1 MSCMFDS
8 PPSVSSD
15 SMTVCLQPTG
25 SVYFQQPHHLLGRV
39 PPSLPQKQGPNDDG
53 ASCTEIMGETSSPS
67 VRRCFGHRPDLI
79 CAERQDAGCHLEALC
94 VFVGVVGHS
103 GITGDKL
110 SDRFGAGHSARM
122 PCQWAKS
129 QFWRGRQCGGG
140 RCTSNMNKTDFHWG
154 RPYGWVTH
162 PSTRCTLT
170 RLAGPEYDF

>member
-1 MSCMFDS
+1 MSCIFDS
-8 PPSVSSD
+8 PPCVPSEFD
-15 SMTVCLQPTG
+15 STVCPQPQDLCT
-25 SVYFQQPHHLLGRV
+25 SSSLITYLVAC

-94 VFVGVVGHS
+94 VCVGVVGHS
-103 GITGDKL
+103 GITDDKL

-129 QFWRGRQCGGG
+129 QFWRGRQCGGA
-140 RCTSNMNKTDFHWG
+140 RCTSNMNKTDFRWG
-154 RPYGWVTH
+154 TALRVGYASVHTGHSHSPRGA
-162 PSTRCTLT
+162 RI
-170 RLAGPEYDF
+170 